1 MNAENDPASPP
12 VPDFSQAVREREA
25 RLTNVL
31 EIKVEHERRSV
42 GKQIYGSLE
51 STEVPMETNN
61 ENLHQVKEEKSP
73 DEKAEAQT
81 RQERVMF
88 AKTGD
93 YLSKIIL
100 RTYGQY
106 DRDTLTYVL
115 RNNSEIADPDLI
127 LVGQPIKL
135 PVFPDNR

>member
-1 MNAENDPASPP
+1 
-12 VPDFSQAVREREA
+12 
-25 RLTNVL
+25 
-31 EIKVEHERRSV
+31 
-42 GKQIYGSLE
+42 
-51 STEVPMETNN
+51 METNN
-61 ENLHQVKEEKSP
+61 EKLRQVKEEKSP

-81 RQERVMF
+81 RQGRVVF

-100 RTYGQY
+100 STYGQY

-135 PVFPDNR
+135 PALPGNR